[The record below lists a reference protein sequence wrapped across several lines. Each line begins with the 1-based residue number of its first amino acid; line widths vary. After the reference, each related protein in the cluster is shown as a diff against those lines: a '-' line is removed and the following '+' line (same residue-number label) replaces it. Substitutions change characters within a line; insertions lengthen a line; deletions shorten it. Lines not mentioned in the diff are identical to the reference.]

1 MSYVIAILLVGIS
14 TALVVRI
21 NRVWVMLLIMAGL
34 LLGLG
39 VLGASPL
46 VLVQA
51 ALLGVA
57 SMWVPVSRAAV
68 KPRPKTDAQA
78 KKNKTKPNP
87 KISLGGGSLTGGAN
101 VSGLEAT
108 YDVLEKVGIGGM
120 ATVYKAKT
128 KKDSRIVALKIPQEK
143 YVGDARFVRR
153 FHREAEL
160 LAHLDHPGIVKVYD
174 HGNHGDTHYIAMEFL
189 DGEGLD
195 RLIENKKLSVS
206 NLVETMGRVA
216 EALQHIHA
224 QGIIHR
230 DIKPG
235 NIMVLKNAVR
245 EDGSVDPR
253 GVRLMDFGIAAGK
266 VLTRLTITGARIGTP
281 VYMSPEQAKG
291 QRIDHKSDIYS
302 LGVVFYEALTGQPPF
317 QGAYE
322 AVIHQQITQMPA
334 PPKQVNPDIPQTL
347 SDLVYRMLEKDPEK
361 RPGLEAIL
369 EILRGKWQE
378 DPGLSAPIYLA
389 LAVETKKGT
398 LRLMDLGGTLVRMW
412 SGVGSG
418 RGMFP
423 SPPLSLSTDEKNGF
437 WISLFEY
444 GGGAVRL
451 IHRFDVEGEITASMA
466 PYGMK
471 LGELLYPV
479 SLAAIKDGLLVLDG
493 ETCAITRFDR
503 SGNPT
508 ARFGG
513 TGQGRGLFDSPKA
526 LATNDK
532 YVFVLDSGNRQIQRL
547 TFEGEYCS
555 RYAFRKSKESQELRL
570 LAGVG
575 VTPDEHLLIYDA
587 DSQKIRKLTL
597 EGEVVGSWPLPVG
610 EGEDAGAQVEMVVLG
625 EVLYAIRRGASK
637 VHRIDLTG
645 TKTLPSLEVYAPL
658 RGIALWKNPKAEGAG
673 AERVGARA
681 GD

>member
-14 TALVVRI
+14 TALLLRVG
-21 NRVWVMLLIMAGL
+21 RVWLM
-34 LLGLG
+34 LLGLA
-39 VLGASPL
+39 VVLLALVPLGAHPL
-46 VLVQA
+46 VLLQA
-51 ALLGVA
+51 ALLGLA
-57 SMWVPVSRAAV
+57 SMWTPRSRAPLRPKV
-68 KPRPKTDAQA
+68 KPQPQTKAKT
-78 KKNKTKPNP
+78 NP
-87 KISLGGGSLTGGAN
+87 KISLGGGLTGGGN

-108 YDVLEKVGIGGM
+108 YDILEKVGIGGM

-195 RLIENKKLSVS
+195 RLIENKKLSVA
-206 NLVETMGRVA
+206 NLVEVMGRVA

-302 LGVVFYEALTGQPPF
+302 FGVVFYEALTGQPPF

-334 PPKQVNPDIPQTL
+334 PPKQVNPDIPQAL

-369 EILRGKWQE
+369 EVLRGKWNE
-378 DPGLSAPIYLA
+378 DPGLSAPVYLA
-389 LAVETKKGT
+389 LALETKKGT
-398 LRLMDLGGTLVRMW
+398 LRLMDPQGTLVRMW

-423 SPPLSLSTDEKNGF
+423 SPPLALATDDRHGF

-479 SLAAIKDGLLVLDG
+479 SLAAVPSGLLVLDG
-493 ETCAITRFDR
+493 ETCTVTHFDR
-503 SGNPT
+503 AGNPT

-513 TGQGRGLFDSPKA
+513 SGPGRGLFDAPKA
-526 LATNDK
+526 LAASAD
-532 YVFVLDSGNRQIQRL
+532 YVFVLDTGNRQIQRL
-547 TFEGEYCS
+547 THDGQYLS

-575 VTPDEHLLIYDA
+575 VTPDDHLLIYDA
-587 DSQKIRKLTL
+587 DSQKIRKLSL
-597 EGEVVGSWPLPVG
+597 EGEVVGSWPLPL
-610 EGEDAGAQVEMVVLG
+610 EDGEDASAQVEMVVQG
-625 EVLYAIRRGASK
+625 DILYAIRRGASK
-637 VHRIDLTG
+637 VHRLSLSG
-645 TKTLPSLEVYAPL
+645 QALPSLEVYAPL
-658 RGIALWKNPKAEGAG
+658 RGIALWKNPKAQGAG

-681 GD
+681 GG

>member
-1 MSYVIAILLVGIS
+1 MSYVIAILLVAIS
-14 TALVVRI
+14 TALVLRF
-21 NRVWVMLLIMAGL
+21 NRVWVMLAIMGAL

-46 VLVQA
+46 VLLQA
-51 ALLGVA
+51 ALLGLA
-57 SMWVPVSRAAV
+57 SMWVPPGRAPV
-68 KPRPKTDAQA
+68 KPRPKAPAQS
-78 KKNKTKPNP
+78 KTKTKPNA
-87 KISLGGGSLTGGAN
+87 KISLGGSGLTGGSN

-195 RLIENKKLSVS
+195 RLIENKKLSVA
-206 NLVETMGRVA
+206 NLVEVMGRVA

-302 LGVVFYEALTGQPPF
+302 FGVVFYEALTGQPPF

-334 PPKQVNPDIPQTL
+334 PPKQVNPDIPQAL

-369 EILRGKWQE
+369 EVLRGKWQE

-398 LRLMDLGGTLVRMW
+398 LRLMDLQGTLVRMW

-423 SPPLSLSTDEKNGF
+423 SPPLSLSTDEKSGF

-451 IHRFDVEGEITASMA
+451 IHRFDVDGEITASMA

-471 LGELLYPV
+471 LGELLYPA
-479 SLAAIKDGLLVLDG
+479 SLAAIRDGLLVLDG
-493 ETCAITRFDR
+493 ETCTITRFDR
-503 SGNPT
+503 AGNPT

-526 LATNDK
+526 IAANAN

-547 TFEGEYCS
+547 THDGEYCS

-575 VTPDEHLLIYDA
+575 VTPDDHLLIYDA

-597 EGEVVGSWPLPVG
+597 EGEVVSSWPLPME
-610 EGEDAGAQVEMVVLG
+610 EGEDASAQVEMVVLG
-625 EVLYAIRRGASK
+625 DVLYAIRRGASK
-637 VHRIDLTG
+637 VHRLSLSG
-645 TKTLPSLEVYAPL
+645 QALPSLEVYAPL
-658 RGIALWKNPKAEGAG
+658 RGIALWKNPKVEGAG
-673 AERVGARA
+673 AARVGARA

>member
-1 MSYVIAILLVGIS
+1 MSYVIAVLLVGLS
-14 TALVVRI
+14 TALVLRLGRGWLMLVVMALI
-21 NRVWVMLLIMAGL
+21 LAGLVMLGAQPLVLAQAV
-34 LLGLG
+34 LLGL
-39 VLGASPL
+39 L
-46 VLVQA
+46 
-51 ALLGVA
+51 
-57 SMWVPVSRAAV
+57 SMWVPRPQAAV
-68 KPRPKTDAQA
+68 QPKPKPAPKD
-78 KKNKTKPNP
+78 KKVSKANKTNP
-87 KISLGGGSLTGGAN
+87 RINLAGA
-101 VSGLEAT
+101 VSGLEGS
-108 YDVLEKVGIGGM
+108 YEILEKVGIGGM

-128 KKDSRIVALKIPQEK
+128 KNDGRVVALKIPQEK
-143 YVGDARFVRR
+143 YVGDPRFVRR

-160 LAHLDHPGIVKVYD
+160 LAHLDHAGIVKVYD

-195 RLIENKKLSVS
+195 RLIENRKLSIQSIVD
-206 NLVETMGRVA
+206 VMARVA
-216 EALQHIHA
+216 EALQHIHG

-302 LGVVFYEALTGQPPF
+302 LGVVFYEALCGQPPF

-334 PPKQVNPDIPQTL
+334 PPKQINPDIPQTL
-347 SDLVYRMLEKDPEK
+347 SDLVYRMLEKDPER
-361 RPGLEAIL
+361 RPGLEAVL
-369 EILRGKWQE
+369 EVLRGKWRE
-378 DPGLSAPIYLA
+378 DPGLTAPIYLA
-389 LAVETKKGT
+389 LAAETKKGT
-398 LRLMDLGGTLVRMW
+398 LRLVDLNGTLVRMW

-423 SPPLSLSTDEKNGF
+423 SPPLSLAVDASGGF

-451 IHRFDVEGEITASMA
+451 IHRFGVGGEITHSMA

-479 SLAAIKDGLLVLDG
+479 SLAAIPDGLLVLDG
-493 ETCAITRFDR
+493 ETCTITRFDA
-503 SGNPT
+503 SGNPI

-513 TGQGRGLFDSPKA
+513 AGNGRGTFEAPKA
-526 LATNDK
+526 IAVSKN
-532 YVFVLDSGNRQIQRL
+532 YVFVLDYGNRQIQRL
-547 TFEGEYCS
+547 THSGEYLS
-555 RYAFRKSKESQELRL
+555 RYAFRKSRESQELRM

-575 VTPDEHLLIYDA
+575 VTSDENLLIYDA
-587 DSQKIRKLTL
+587 DSQKIRRLTL
-597 EGEVVGSWPLPVG
+597 DGEVVLSLSLPVE
-610 EGEDAGAQVEMVVLG
+610 EGEDAMTQVEMVILDDIV
-625 EVLYAIRRGASK
+625 YAIRRGSSRI
-637 VHRIDLTG
+637 HRIKLDG
-645 TKTLPSLEVYAPL
+645 QVLPSLEVYAPL
-658 RGIALWKNPKAEGAG
+658 RGLSYWHNPKP
-673 AERVGARA
+673 

>member
-1 MSYVIAILLVGIS
+1 MSFVIAVLLVGLS
-14 TALVVRI
+14 TALVLRLG
-21 NRVWVMLLIMAGL
+21 RSWLMLAIMAAILVALALIGAQPL
-34 LLGLG
+34 LLL
-39 VLGASPL
+39 
-46 VLVQA
+46 QA
-51 ALLGVA
+51 ALLGLA
-57 SMWVPVSRAAV
+57 SMWVPRTRTALQPRPRPVAQPKAPKKANKTNPRISVNAAV
-68 KPRPKTDAQA
+68 T
-78 KKNKTKPNP
+78 
-87 KISLGGGSLTGGAN
+87 
-101 VSGLEAT
+101 GLEAS
-108 YDVLEKVGIGGM
+108 YEILEKVGIGGM

-128 KKDSRIVALKIPQEK
+128 KTEGRIVALKIPQEK
-143 YVGDARFVRR
+143 YVGDPRFVRR

-160 LAHLDHPGIVKVYD
+160 LAHLDHAGIVKVYD
-174 HGNHGDTHYIAMEFL
+174 HGNHGDTHYIAMEYL

-195 RLIENKKLSVS
+195 RLIENRKLSIQSV
-206 NLVETMGRVA
+206 VEIMARVA
-216 EALQHIHA
+216 EALQHIHG

-245 EDGSVDPR
+245 EDGSVDSR

-302 LGVVFYEALTGQPPF
+302 LGVVFYEALCGQPPF

-334 PPKQVNPDIPQTL
+334 PPKQINPDIPQAL
-347 SDLVYRMLEKDPEK
+347 SDLIFKMLDKDPER
-361 RPGLEAIL
+361 RPGLEAVL
-369 EILRGKWQE
+369 EVLRGKWKE

-389 LAVETKKGT
+389 LAAETKKGT
-398 LRLMDLGGTLVRMW
+398 LRMMDLSGTLVRMW

-423 SPPLSLSTDEKNGF
+423 SPPLSLAVDANGGF

-451 IHRFDVEGEITASMA
+451 IHRFDVEGEITHSMA

-471 LGELLYPV
+471 MGELLYPI
-479 SLAAIKDGLLVLDG
+479 SLAAIPGGLLVLDG
-493 ETCAITRFDR
+493 ETCTITRFDT
-503 SGNPT
+503 SGNPL

-513 TGQGRGLFDSPKA
+513 SGQGRGMFESPKA
-526 LATNDK
+526 IAASSH
-532 YVFVLDSGNRQIQRL
+532 YVFVLDYGNRQVQRL
-547 TFEGEYCS
+547 THEGEYLS
-555 RYAFRKSKESQELRL
+555 RYAFRKSRESQELRQ

-575 VTPDEHLLIYDA
+575 VAPDENLLIYDS

-597 EGEVVGSWPLPVG
+597 DGEVVLSLALPV
-610 EGEDAGAQVEMVVLG
+610 EDGEDAGAQVEMIILDEVV
-625 EVLYAIRRGASK
+625 YAMRRGGSRI
-637 VHRIDLTG
+637 HRIKLTG
-645 TKTLPSLEVYAPL
+645 QALPSLEVYAPL
-658 RGIALWKNPKAEGAG
+658 RGLGFWRNTKLAEK
-673 AERVGARA
+673 VSV
-681 GD
+681 

>member
-1 MSYVIAILLVGIS
+1 MSYLIALSLVVIS
-14 TALVVRI
+14 TAL
-21 NRVWVMLLIMAGL
+21 MLRMGRSWLMFAFIFLVLGGL
-34 LLGLG
+34 L
-39 VLGASPL
+39 VLGAEPT
-46 VLVQA
+46 VLAVA
-51 ALLGVA
+51 SLLGMA
-57 SMWVPVSRAAV
+57 SMWVPRTNRLAPR
-68 KPRPKTDAQA
+68 PRPKPTPRPPKAQRNS
-78 KKNKTKPNP
+78 KV
-87 KISLGGGSLTGGAN
+87 SLGNGVT
-101 VSGLEAT
+101 GLEALF
-108 YDVLEKVGIGGM
+108 DIQEKVGIGGM
-120 ATVYKAKT
+120 ATVYKGRS
-128 KKDSRIVALKIPQEK
+128 KKDGRLIAIKIPQEK
-143 YVGDARFVRR
+143 YVGDPRFVRR

-174 HGNHGDTHYIAMEFL
+174 HGNQGDIHYIAMEFL

-195 RLIENKKLSVS
+195 RLIESKRLSIRS
-206 NLVETMGRVA
+206 IVEVMGRVA

-245 EDGSVDPR
+245 DDGSVDPR

-302 LGVVFYEALTGQPPF
+302 FGVVFYEALCGQPPF

-334 PPKQVNPDIPQTL
+334 PPKQVNPDIPQVL

-361 RPGLEAIL
+361 RPGLEAVL
-369 EILRGKWQE
+369 EVLRGKWQE
-378 DPGLSAPIYLA
+378 DPGLTAPVYLA

-398 LRLMDLGGTLVRMW
+398 LRLMDLNGTLMRMW

-423 SPPLSLSTDEKNGF
+423 SPPLSVAIDKSGGF

-451 IHRFDVEGEITASMA
+451 VHRFDAGGEITHSIA

-471 LGELLYPV
+471 LGELLYPI
-479 SLAAIKDGLLVLDG
+479 SLAAVPDGLLVLDG
-493 ETCAITRFDR
+493 EACTVTRFDLD
-503 SGNPT
+503 GNPV

-513 TGQGRGLFDSPKA
+513 PGQGRGTFESPRA
-526 LATNDK
+526 MLASQK
-532 YVFVLDSGNRQIQRL
+532 YIFVLDYGNRQVQRL
-547 TFEGEYCS
+547 EHSGQYVS
-555 RYAFRKSKESQELRL
+555 RYAFRKSRESQELRL
-570 LAGVG
+570 LGG
-575 VTPDEHLLIYDA
+575 LGLTPDEQLLIYDA
-587 DSQKIRKLTL
+587 DSQKIRKLSL
-597 EGEVVGSWPLPVG
+597 EGEVLLSLPLPVA
-610 EGEDAGAQVEMVVLG
+610 EGEDPTSQVEMVVLDDTI
-625 EVLYAIRRGASK
+625 YAIRRGGTRI
-637 VHRIDLTG
+637 HRIKLDG
-645 TKTLPSLEVYAPL
+645 QTLPSLEVYASL
-658 RGIALWKNPKAEGAG
+658 RGIALWHNTLKAKAEAPLDLS
-673 AERVGARA
+673 AQAF
-681 GD
+681 D

>member
-1 MSYVIAILLVGIS
+1 MSYLIALLLVGLS
-14 TALVVRI
+14 TALLLRVGRTWTTLVFIFLVLGVLVVLGAQPY
-21 NRVWVMLLIMAGL
+21 LLAAAL

-39 VLGASPL
+39 SIWVPKFAWASP
-46 VLVQA
+46 
-51 ALLGVA
+51 
-57 SMWVPVSRAAV
+57 RRR
-68 KPRPKTDAQA
+68 PRRQPRSP
-78 KKNKTKPNP
+78 KTKPSSKAP
-87 KISLGGGSLTGGAN
+87 LAN
-101 VSGLEAT
+101 SVTGLEAL
-108 YDVLEKVGIGGM
+108 YEIQEKVGIGGM
-120 ATVYKAKT
+120 ATVYKGRN
-128 KKDSRIVALKIPQEK
+128 KKDGRQIALKIPQEK
-143 YVGDARFVRR
+143 YVGDPRFVRR

-174 HGNHGDTHYIAMEFL
+174 HGNQGDTHYIAMEFL

-195 RLIENKKLSVS
+195 RLIESKRLSIKS
-206 NLVETMGRVA
+206 IVEVMYRVA

-302 LGVVFYEALTGQPPF
+302 FGVVFYEALCGQPPF

-334 PPKQVNPDIPQTL
+334 PPKQVNPEIPRVL
-347 SDLVYRMLEKDPEK
+347 SDLVFKMLEKDPEK
-361 RPGLEAIL
+361 RPGLEAVL
-369 EILRGKWQE
+369 EVLRGKWQE
-378 DPGLSAPIYLA
+378 DPGLTAPVYLA

-398 LRLMDLGGTLVRMW
+398 LRLIDLNGTLMRMW

-423 SPPLSLSTDEKNGF
+423 SPPLSISIDQYGGF

-451 IHRFDVEGEITASMA
+451 VHRFDLAGEITHSIA

-471 LGELLYPV
+471 LGELLYPI
-479 SLAAIKDGLLVLDG
+479 SLATLADGLLVLDG
-493 ETCAITRFDR
+493 EASTITRFDLE
-503 SGNPT
+503 GKPVT
-508 ARFGG
+508 RFGG
-513 TGQGRGLFDSPKA
+513 PGQGRGTFDSPRSI
-526 LATNDK
+526 LVSPNHI
-532 YVFVLDSGNRQIQRL
+532 FVLDYGNRQVQRL
-547 TFEGEYCS
+547 EHSGQYVS
-555 RYAFRKSKESQELRL
+555 RYAFRKSRESQELRL
-570 LAGVG
+570 LGG
-575 VTPDEHLLIYDA
+575 LGLTPDEQLLIYDA
-587 DSQKIRKLTL
+587 DSQKIRQLSL
-597 EGEVVGSWPLPVG
+597 QGEVLLSLPLPLAD
-610 EGEDAGAQVEMVVLG
+610 GEDPASHVEMVVQDDII
-625 EVLYAIRRGASK
+625 YAIRRGGTRI
-637 VHRIDLTG
+637 HRVRLGGQALG
-645 TKTLPSLEVYAPL
+645 TLEVYAPL
-658 RGIALWKNPKAEGAG
+658 RGIAFWHNTKL
-673 AERVGARA
+673 ARSEIPIDLSA
-681 GD
+681 QAFD

>member
-14 TALVVRI
+14 TALLLRVG
-21 NRVWVMLLIMAGL
+21 RVWLI
-34 LLGLG
+34 LLGLAA
-39 VLGASPL
+39 VLLALVPLGAHPL
-46 VLVQA
+46 VLLQV

-57 SMWVPVSRAAV
+57 SMWTPRSQTPVRPKAR
-68 KPRPKTDAQA
+68 PRPQA
-78 KKNKTKPNP
+78 KAKTNP
-87 KISLGGGSLTGGAN
+87 KISLSNGLTGGGN

-108 YDVLEKVGIGGM
+108 YDILEKVGIGGM
-120 ATVYKAKT
+120 ATVYKARA

-195 RLIENKKLSVS
+195 RLIENKKLSVP
-206 NLVETMGRVA
+206 NLVEVMGRVA

-235 NIMVLKNAVR
+235 NIMVLRNAVR

-302 LGVVFYEALTGQPPF
+302 FGVVFYEALTGQPPF

-334 PPKQVNPDIPQTL
+334 PPKQVNPDIPQAL

-369 EILRGKWQE
+369 EVLRGKWNE
-378 DPGLSAPIYLA
+378 DPGLSAPVYLA
-389 LAVETKKGT
+389 LALETKKGT
-398 LRLMDLGGTLVRMW
+398 LRLMDPQGTLARMW

-423 SPPLSLSTDEKNGF
+423 SPPLALTTDDKHGF

-451 IHRFDVEGEITASMA
+451 IHRFDLEGEITASIA

-479 SLAAIKDGLLVLDG
+479 SLAAVPSGLLVLDG
-493 ETCAITRFDR
+493 ETCTITHFDR

-513 TGQGRGLFDSPKA
+513 AGPGRGLFDAPKA
-526 LATNDK
+526 IVASPD

-547 TFEGEYCS
+547 THDGQYLS

-575 VTPDEHLLIYDA
+575 VTPDHHLLIYDA
-587 DSQKIRKLTL
+587 DGQKIRKLSL
-597 EGEVVGSWPLPVG
+597 EGEVISSWPLPLE
-610 EGEDAGAQVEMVVLG
+610 EGEDASAQVEMVVQD
-625 EVLYAIRRGASK
+625 EILYAIRRGASK
-637 VHRIDLTG
+637 VHRLG
-645 TKTLPSLEVYAPL
+645 LGGQALPSLEVYAPL
-658 RGIALWKNPKAEGAG
+658 RGIALWRNPKVHEAG
-673 AERVGARA
+673 TERVGARA

>member
-1 MSYVIAILLVGIS
+1 MSYLIALLLVVIS
-14 TALVVRI
+14 TALVLRAG
-21 NRVWVMLLIMAGL
+21 RTWLMLVLILLTLGGLLVLGAQPLILATAL
-34 LLGLG
+34 LLGL
-39 VLGASPL
+39 
-46 VLVQA
+46 
-51 ALLGVA
+51 A
-57 SMWVPVSRAAV
+57 SMWVPRSTQVAF
-68 KPRPKTDAQA
+68 KPRPKPAPRPP
-78 KKNKTKPNP
+78 KTKPNA
-87 KISLGGGSLTGGAN
+87 KVSLGNSVT
-101 VSGLEAT
+101 GLEAL
-108 YDVLEKVGIGGM
+108 YDIQEKVGIGGM
-120 ATVYKAKT
+120 ATVYKGRS
-128 KKDSRIVALKIPQEK
+128 KKDGRLVALKIPQEK
-143 YVGDARFVRR
+143 YVGDPRFVRR

-174 HGNHGDTHYIAMEFL
+174 HGNQGDTHYIAMEFL

-195 RLIENKKLSVS
+195 RLIESKRLSIKS
-206 NLVETMGRVA
+206 IVEVMSRVA

-245 EDGSVDPR
+245 DDGSVDVR

-302 LGVVFYEALTGQPPF
+302 FGVVFYEALCGQPPF

-334 PPKQVNPDIPQTL
+334 PPKQVNPDIPQVL
-347 SDLVYRMLEKDPEK
+347 SDLVYRMLEKEPEK
-361 RPGLEAIL
+361 RPGLEAVL
-369 EILRGKWQE
+369 EVLRGKWQE
-378 DPGLSAPIYLA
+378 DPGLTAPVYLA

-398 LRLMDLGGTLVRMW
+398 LRLMDLSGTLTRMW

-423 SPPLSLSTDEKNGF
+423 SPPLSITVDKKGGF

-451 IHRFDVEGEITASMA
+451 VHRFDVDGEITHSIA

-479 SLAAIKDGLLVLDG
+479 SLAALPDGLLVLDG
-493 ETCAITRFDR
+493 EACTITRFDLE
-503 SGNPT
+503 GNPV

-513 TGQGRGLFDSPKA
+513 AGQGRGTFESPRA
-526 LATNDK
+526 LLASRN
-532 YVFVLDSGNRQIQRL
+532 YVFVLDYGNRQVQRL
-547 TFEGEYCS
+547 EHSGQYVS
-555 RYAFRKSKESQELRL
+555 RYAFRKSRESQELRL
-570 LAGVG
+570 LGG
-575 VTPDEHLLIYDA
+575 LGLTPDEQLLIYDS
-587 DSQKIRKLTL
+587 DSQKIRKLSL
-597 EGEVVGSWPLPVG
+597 EGEVLLSLPLPVA
-610 EGEDAGAQVEMVVLG
+610 EGEDPTSQVEMAVLDDTI
-625 EVLYAIRRGASK
+625 YAIRRGGTK
-637 VHRIDLTG
+637 IHRIKLSG
-645 TKTLPSLEVYAPL
+645 QSLPSLEVYAPL
-658 RGIALWKNPKAEGAG
+658 RGIALWHNTQVTKTEAPIDLSAQAF
-673 AERVGARA
+673 
-681 GD
+681 D

>member
-1 MSYVIAILLVGIS
+1 MSYVIAVLLVGLS
-14 TALVVRI
+14 TALVLRI
-21 NRVWVMLLIMAGL
+21 RRIWLMLLAL
-34 LLGLG
+34 AVVLAALG
-39 VLGASPL
+39 VLGAHPV
-46 VLVQA
+46 VLLQA
-51 ALLGVA
+51 TLLGVA
-57 SMWVPVSRAAV
+57 SMWIPSRQAPLR
-68 KPRPKTDAQA
+68 PRPKASPQA
-78 KKNKTKPNP
+78 KGKPKP
-87 KISLGGGSLTGGAN
+87 AAKISLGGGLGGGSN

-108 YDVLEKVGIGGM
+108 YDVMEKVGIGGM

-195 RLIENKKLSVS
+195 RLIENRKLSVA
-206 NLVETMGRVA
+206 NLVEVMGRVA

-302 LGVVFYEALTGQPPF
+302 FGVVFYEALCGQPPF

-347 SDLVYRMLEKDPEK
+347 SDLIYKMLDKDPEK

-369 EILRGKWQE
+369 EVLRSKWQE
-378 DPGLSAPIYLA
+378 DPGLSAPTYLA

-398 LRLMDLGGTLVRMW
+398 LRLMDLNGTLVRMW

-423 SPPLSLSTDEKNGF
+423 SPPLALSTDDKSGF

-451 IHRFDVEGEITASMA
+451 VHRFDVEGEITASMA

-471 LGELLYPV
+471 LGELLYPL
-479 SLAAIKDGLLVLDG
+479 SLATLADGLLVLDG
-493 ETCAITRFDR
+493 ETCTVTRFDR
-503 SGNPT
+503 SGNPV

-526 LATNDK
+526 IAASPH
-532 YVFVLDSGNRQIQRL
+532 YVFVLDQGNRQIQRL
-547 TFEGEYCS
+547 THAGEYLS

-587 DSQKIRKLTL
+587 DSQKIRKLSL
-597 EGEVVGSWPLPVG
+597 EGEVISSWALPVG
-610 EGEDAGAQVEMVVLG
+610 EGEDAAAQVEMVVLD
-625 EVLYAIRRGASK
+625 ETLYAIRRGGSK
-637 VHRIDLTG
+637 VYRLSLAG
-645 TKTLPSLEVYAPL
+645 QTLPSLEVYAPL

-673 AERVGARA
+673 AERVSARA